1 MTVDIQLSTV
11 KERPMSVEA
20 SSLLRLEKTSLREQA
35 LTALRRAITTGQLSP
50 GTHLVETELSE
61 ALQISRGTL
70 REAMRQLQQEGL
82 ISAGARGRL
91 SVRHLDA
98 KEIKNIFDVRAAL
111 ESLAAQDL
119 AGREDRTGAVAELR
133 KAVADME
140 KWAASNLEDRIEA
153 DLKFHRTMCHL
164 TGNETLLHSWSSLEG
179 SIRMSIMFAGVDR
192 ALKNM
197 DAKRHSDIVDAIEA
211 GDAEKA
217 AATVRE
223 HMAGAA
229 TVLVDGAA

>member
-1 MTVDIQLSTV
+1 
-11 KERPMSVEA
+11 MSVEA

-50 GTHLVETELSE
+50 GTHLVETDLSE

-70 REAMRQLQQEGL
+70 REAMRQLQQEGV

-98 KEIKNIFDVRAAL
+98 KEIRDIFDVRAAL
-111 ESLAAQDL
+111 ESLAAQEL
-119 AGREDRTGAVAELR
+119 ARREDRSGAVAELR
-133 KAVADME
+133 RAVADME

-197 DAKRHSDIVDAIEA
+197 DAKRHLEIVDAIES
-211 GDAEKA
+211 GDAGKA

-223 HMAGAA
+223 HMSGAA

>member
-1 MTVDIQLSTV
+1 
-11 KERPMSVEA
+11 MSVDA
-20 SSLLRLEKTSLREQA
+20 TSLLRLEKTSLREQA
-35 LTALRRAITTGQLSP
+35 LSALRRAITTGQLPP
-50 GTHLVETELSE
+50 GTHLVETDLSE

-98 KEIKNIFDVRAAL
+98 KEIRDIFDVRAAL
-111 ESLAAQDL
+111 ESLAAREL
-119 AGREDRTGAVAELR
+119 ASRPDRSADVVALRHAVDE
-133 KAVADME
+133 MG

-153 DLKFHRTMCHL
+153 DLRFHRTMCQL
-164 TGNETLLHSWSSLEG
+164 SGNETLLHQWSSLEG

-192 ALKNM
+192 AIKNM
-197 DAKRHSDIVDAIEA
+197 DAKRHHDIVDAIES
-211 GDAEKA
+211 GDADA
-217 AATVRE
+217 AAAAVRV

-229 TVLVDGAA
+229 TVLVA